1 MYLMVF
7 IMKRTTMFFLLV
19 CFGCG
24 HQAKMPIAH
33 ISLVNNDSAVEFSGI
48 DASIMGEIGRD
59 TASNVWQNLLPVY
72 RMPAD
77 TDMKDYQPIQHGLY
91 QIKDSSVVF
100 TPDTPF
106 AKGHIYFMRYYQFA
120 GGDDTW
126 EIIKG
131 KKKLRG
137 LRYVDLVFKD

>member
-1 MYLMVF
+1 
-7 IMKRTTMFFLLV
+7 
-19 CFGCG
+19 
-24 HQAKMPIAH
+24 MPVVH
-33 ISLVNNDSAVEFSGI
+33 VSLTDNDSAVKFTGL
-48 DASIMGEIGRD
+48 DASIMGEISRD
-59 TASNVWQNLLPVY
+59 TAVNVWQNLLPVY

-77 TDMKDYQPIQHGLY
+77 TDMKDYQPVQHGRYHL
-91 QIKDSSVVF
+91 KDSSVVF

-106 AKGHIYFMRYYQFA
+106 TKGHSYFMRYYRFE

-137 LRYVDLVFKD
+137 LRYVDLVFEE